1 MMESEGTPSQD
12 PIRSGSGLT
21 LYGSVCPPTPSR
33 PFPPSS
39 VPLCHF
45 CLIPPST
52 PLAVLCQLPTSCEVP
67 LSGPHRVHLGTS
79 VRPGEMGP
87 GTVLAE
93 SLAP

>member
-1 MMESEGTPSQD
+1 MMELEGTPSQD

-21 LYGSVCPPTPSR
+21 LYGSVCSPHPQSAFPSL
-33 PFPPSS
+33 F
-39 VPLCHF
+39 
-45 CLIPPST
+45 ST
-52 PLAVLCQLPTSCEVP
+52 PLSFLSNPPLYSTCSLCQLPTSCEVP
-67 LSGPHRVHLGTS
+67 LSGLHLVHLGTS

>member
-21 LYGSVCPPTPSR
+21 PYGSVCPPTPSR
-33 PFPPSS
+33 PFFLFLQYPFVIFSN
-39 VPLCHF
+39 
-45 CLIPPST
+45 PPST

-67 LSGPHRVHLGTS
+67 LSGLHPVHLGTS
-79 VRPGEMGP
+79 VRPGEMGQ